1 MLFVFNLHFDRFI
14 YCERCTKCIMY
25 NIYRLVLVS
34 LLSALKAV
42 AMFRL
47 VLVAAVDIVAI
58 PY

>member
-1 MLFVFNLHFDRFI
+1 
-14 YCERCTKCIMY
+14 MY

-47 VLVAAVDIVAI
+47 VLVAAVDIVAK